1 MIPWLELCN
10 RLLRI
15 YRDIFVFDEFLVFDI
30 DHRVLKSVL
39 DMREKDFI
47 QNKTILAMEYMSN
60 LR

>member
-1 MIPWLELCN
+1 M
-10 RLLRI
+10 
-15 YRDIFVFDEFLVFDI
+15 FDEFLVFDT